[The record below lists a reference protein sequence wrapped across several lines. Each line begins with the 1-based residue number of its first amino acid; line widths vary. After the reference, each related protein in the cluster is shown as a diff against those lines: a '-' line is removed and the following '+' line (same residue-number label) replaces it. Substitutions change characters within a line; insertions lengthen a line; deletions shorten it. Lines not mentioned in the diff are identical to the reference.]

1 MGRDFVYLW
10 KQLFKSLTSAV
21 PQEIGIF
28 KIISNLHCKNYCWFL
43 WNKTNSKS
51 VFDVVKTSWRKKKG
65 FTMYA
70 ILFPYLLLLWCCE
83 VIHEMD
89 QWISSLNFS
98 FYPSQW
104 DKVAAKPCNGKLD
117 WKSDFCTHHWW
128 DWNYSSW
135 SSASQPITF
144 SQSHLFINS
153 LIFFS
158 MADTKIHTAMI
169 HLANC
174 TLLWRQELLPL
185 DPCQVISKCPW
196 ARGYFFYFF
205 ISFFLQI
212 PTASC
217 KSLELIGT
225 FYEYQWLLEP
235 PVHQGLGS
243 HWKKLRNGFSKAVPD
258 LETML
263 SVCMLHC
270 IWQTLWQKWC
280 ASWRME
286 LVGSKA
292 SRTKSCNISDK
303 RTRIPWFPPSG
314 WIHCIIPFA

>member
-1 MGRDFVYLW
+1 
-10 KQLFKSLTSAV
+10 
-21 PQEIGIF
+21 
-28 KIISNLHCKNYCWFL
+28 
-43 WNKTNSKS
+43 
-51 VFDVVKTSWRKKKG
+51 
-65 FTMYA
+65 MYA

-196 ARGYFFYFF
+196 ARGYIFFIFF
-205 ISFFLQI
+205 ISFFANPYCIMQI
-212 PTASC
+212 SRTDWNILWIPVASWATC
-217 KSLELIGT
+217 SLGPWESLEKTQKWI
-225 FYEYQWLLEP
+225 FQSCP
-235 PVHQGLGS
+235 GLGNNAQCLNVALYLTNS
-243 HWKKLRNGFSKAVPD
+243 LTEVMCF
-258 LETML
+258 LEDGTGR
-263 SVCMLHC
+263 
-270 IWQTLWQKWC
+270 Q
-280 ASWRME
+280 
-286 LVGSKA
+286 
-292 SRTKSCNISDK
+292 
-303 RTRIPWFPPSG
+303 
-314 WIHCIIPFA
+314 